1 MQTGN
6 AAVSFEYST
15 ANRLTSI
22 LHNGFRYGMQYDTFG
37 NLTSIRI
44 GNRTLVNYAYGSG
57 NGYLSTTSYGN
68 GDAYG
73 YTYDAYGRVTAI
85 SVNGAEKYTV
95 TYDAKGNTATAT
107 DAYTG
112 HSQEYTYDQSG
123 NVIRVQQ
130 PGYSDIRMYTQSDLQ
145 SQTVYA
151 FGGQQKAFTLTQNA
165 DGLNS
170 TATLISGLTAQ
181 KTYDTL
187 ELKNDIRRRSTVK
200 KLAEQEQSEL
210 VIDLRK

>member
-1 MQTGN
+1 
-6 AAVSFEYST
+6 
-15 ANRLTSI
+15 
-22 LHNGFRYGMQYDTFG
+22 
-37 NLTSIRI
+37 
-44 GNRTLVNYAYGSG
+44 
-57 NGYLSTTSYGN
+57 
-68 GDAYG
+68 
-73 YTYDAYGRVTAI
+73 
-85 SVNGAEKYTV
+85 
-95 TYDAKGNTATAT
+95 
-107 DAYTG
+107 
-112 HSQEYTYDQSG
+112 
-123 NVIRVQQ
+123 
-130 PGYSDIRMYTQSDLQ
+130 MYTQSDLQ

-151 FGGQQKAFTLTQNA
+151 FGGQQRAFTLTQNA